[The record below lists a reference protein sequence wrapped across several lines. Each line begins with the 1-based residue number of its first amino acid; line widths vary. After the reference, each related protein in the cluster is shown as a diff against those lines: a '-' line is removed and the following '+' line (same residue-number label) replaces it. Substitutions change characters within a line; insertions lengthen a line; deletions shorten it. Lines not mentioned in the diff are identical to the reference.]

1 MDRDE
6 IIGRLNF
13 LKKWNYKFSKIRFFL
28 FLYFLNSFLLRIG

>member
-13 LKKWNYKFSKIRFFL
+13 LKKWNYKFSKIRFLSLNWLNNFL
-28 FLYFLNSFLLRIG
+28 SLIV